1 MLQPFFCKKD
11 FMVCTVPVPDGYPQ
25 SQTHAGIAYHN
36 GRFYLTCSPY
46 PVKKYSRFES
56 HWLSLL
62 RKVSSGRWGKML
74 DAEKYENPMLY
85 VGVGE
90 KEAPPT
96 LFEPLYPFP
105 LMDTPLPVY
114 GMPAYNSDPDIF
126 IEDNKVYIL
135 NRTYY
140 RRPSEEGANEKEV
153 LVSLIR
159 GGLNDNS
166 FQLIDISEFKKSS
179 DSLISPCLIKYRG
192 KYLFMSLETNSAIDG
207 RSFDGIYMQQSNT
220 IHGLRGELEKK
231 RIVIQCEKL
240 LPWHMSLF
248 TYKERLFAIVACVV
262 VGDKSHIWQMLGE
275 FNQDLSV
282 LKIFQR
288 PLTDFNSYRGAA
300 CVLDDNSFVLY
311 STTLRDR
318 INNSKSIDGRDIIM
332 TSCSFSELLNFEIG

>member
-1 MLQPFFCKKD
+1 MKTPIFSKKD
-11 FMVCTVPVPDGYPQ
+11 FVLCNVPVPKGYPQ

-46 PVKKYSRFES
+46 PVKKYSRLGS

-62 RKVSSGRWGKML
+62 RKVSSGHWGKIL

-85 VGVGE
+85 VGVRE
-90 KEAPPT
+90 KEVPPT
-96 LFEPLYPFP
+96 TFEPLYPFP
-105 LMDTPLPVY
+105 LMDTPLPIY

-126 IEDNKVYIL
+126 IEDDIVYIL

-140 RRPSEEGANEKEV
+140 RRPSEKGANEKEV

-159 GGLNDNS
+159 GYLNNNS

-192 KYLFMSLETNSAIDG
+192 KYIFMSLETNSAIDG
-207 RSFDGIYMQQSNT
+207 HSFDGIYMQQSDT
-220 IHGLRGELEKK
+220 IQGLKSELEKQK
-231 RIVIQCEKL
+231 IIVKSRNL

-248 TYKERLFAIVACVV
+248 CHDDRLFAIVACVED
-262 VGDKSHIWQMLGE
+262 GDKSHIWQMLGE

-282 LKIFQR
+282 LTIFSR
-288 PLTDFNSYRGAA
+288 PLTDYNSYRGTA
-300 CVLDDNSFVLY
+300 CVIDDSMFVLF
-311 STTLRDR
+311 STTLRDK
-318 INNSKSIDGRDIIM
+318 INKSKSIDGRDIIM
-332 TSCSFSELLNFEIG
+332 AYDLFSEILNNLY